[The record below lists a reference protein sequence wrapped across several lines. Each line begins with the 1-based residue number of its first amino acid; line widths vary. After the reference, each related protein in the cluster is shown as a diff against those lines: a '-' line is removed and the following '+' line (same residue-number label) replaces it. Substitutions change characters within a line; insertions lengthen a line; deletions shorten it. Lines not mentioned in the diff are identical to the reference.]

1 MHWALSEVVKNSYRQ
16 NYHREGSSYLAED
29 STELGPH
36 EAVDEDVDGGV
47 EDEEDVGEEAKE
59 DAPDREATE
68 DGVLAPSDVL
78 DNWGARFTKGGI
90 KEGKKKSYF

>member
-1 MHWALSEVVKNSYRQ
+1 M
-16 NYHREGSSYLAED
+16 
-29 STELGPH
+29 
-36 EAVDEDVDGGV
+36 
-47 EDEEDVGEEAKE
+47 GEEAKE